1 MDLLP
6 EVTKFLCG
14 HLLEKIFPMLLAFGS
29 GLEHPK
35 IVETILNFLPS
46 VANEI
51 YFGLRRKDDL
61 LN

>member
-1 MDLLP
+1 
-6 EVTKFLCG
+6 
-14 HLLEKIFPMLLAFGS
+14 MLLAFGS

-46 VANEI
+46 VANGI

-61 LN
+61 FN